1 MAYMNQQRKA
11 IIAAALKKVIPA
23 GWKYSLAVKHRST
36 IVLTISEAPVDLLAE
51 VRGMVG
57 DNLPASRGNWGF
69 NPYYLHNQLD
79 ASLKLFESI
88 KGAMNVGNHDRS
100 DIQTDYFDV
109 GWYITIQI
117 GKWDKPFVFKP
128 AKALEAA

>member
-23 GWKYSLAVKHRST
+23 GWKYSLAVKHCST

-57 DNLPASRGNWGF
+57 GNLPASSGNWSF

-128 AKALEAA
+128 VAVAA